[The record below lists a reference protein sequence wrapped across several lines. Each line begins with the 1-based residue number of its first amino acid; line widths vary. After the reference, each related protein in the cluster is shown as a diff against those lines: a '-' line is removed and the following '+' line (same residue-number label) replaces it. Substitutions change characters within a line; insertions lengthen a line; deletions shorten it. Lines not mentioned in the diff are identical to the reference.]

1 MANAPTARPFRIEVP
16 GLRARTAATRRGAEV
31 ALGQMM
37 TQVANGTEG
46 RIVKGAETIL
56 VGVAETL
63 GWSTRFE
70 AGTRVR
76 TIRHV
81 AAEEG
86 RIVRIVGYVAVVEM
100 LEGELAGRRL
110 DSYLTHLTPVP
121 MFETIAEFAFAVEAA
136 AGAELGRL
144 FA

>member
-81 AAEEG
+81 A
-86 RIVRIVGYVAVVEM
+86 VVEM